1 VSFLGD
7 KILTYGGQAVI
18 EGVMMRGQKHVAIAV
33 RKPNSEIVLDHHR
46 IDSIVN
52 RFKFLKWPF
61 IRGVVALVETFILG
75 IKAMTW
81 SASQALDEE
90 DAETT
95 NGEKSVGGKAELSNW
110 EITGTILFA
119 MVLAVLL
126 FIVTPAGTARLLNSY
141 LGNHLWSLNVIEGTV
156 RMTVFFIYIV
166 LISKMKDI
174 QRVFQYHGAEHK
186 TIHAYEAGEE
196 LTVTNVQKYTTLHPR
211 CGTSFLLIVMVVS
224 IFVFALL
231 GKPTL
236 WLRIIYKISLMPV
249 VAGISFEFVKFT
261 GRHCE
266 NSIIKVLMAPG
277 LYLQKL
283 TTREPDDAQVEV
295 AIASINEVLRREELE
310 P

>member
-1 VSFLGD
+1 MGD
-7 KILTYGGQAVI
+7 KIVTYGGQAVI
-18 EGVMMRGQKHVAIAV
+18 EGVMMRGKKHVAIAV
-33 RKPNSEIVLDHHR
+33 RNPKGEIV
-46 IDSIVN
+46 IDNRQVHSITQKL
-52 RFKFLKWPF
+52 KFLQWPF
-61 IRGVVALVETFILG
+61 VRGVVALIETFILG

-90 DAETT
+90 EETKD
-95 NGEKSVGGKAELSNW
+95 GEKDKKEELSNW
-110 EITGTILFA
+110 EISLTVIIA
-119 MVLAVLL
+119 MGLAILL
-126 FIVTPAGTARLLNSY
+126 FVVTPAATGRLVNPLV
-141 LGNHLWSLNVIEGTV
+141 GNKLWSLNVIEATM
-156 RMTVFFIYIV
+156 RMTVFFIYII

-196 LTVTNVQKYTTLHPR
+196 LTVANVQKHTTLHPR

-231 GKPTL
+231 GKPAL
-236 WLRIIYKISLMPV
+236 WLRILYKISLMPV

-266 NSIIKVLMAPG
+266 NPIVKILMTPG

-283 TTREPDDAQVEV
+283 TTREPDDSQVEV
-295 AIASINEVLRREELE
+295 AIASINAVLEREDKE
-310 P
+310 